1 MNIKKKYNPIK
12 QLVMNKKL
20 YLPLLLA
27 VLVAFVGCKKMG
39 GLSADYFTV
48 TPSPL
53 EVVGGKVAAT
63 ITGKFPEKYFKK
75 KVTDYRY
82 SLFGL

>member
-53 EVVGGKVAAT
+53 EVVGGKVACND
-63 ITGKFPEKYFKK
+63 TGKSLKSISKRKLRLP
-75 KVTDYRY
+75 Y